1 MMSTVRIVC
10 MILST
15 SHGIDIMSE
24 KLSAKIMSTD
34 PTYII
39 IVYEDGYA
47 VQNTVENRLITLHSS
62 MASAVQTK
70 EILDDQKNSLT

>member
-1 MMSTVRIVC
+1 

-24 KLSAKIMSTD
+24 KLSTKIMSTD